1 MTLMK
6 REQYHSNTKGDT
18 GLTPRCRKAFLLLFL
33 FTSIIFS
40 GFIVLVSM
48 LLFLRFLLF
57 KPREQESRQAR
68 RIIQSEKQKPDISAR
83 F

>member
-1 MTLMK
+1 M
-6 REQYHSNTKGDT
+6 
-18 GLTPRCRKAFLLLFL
+18 
-33 FTSIIFS
+33 SILFS